1 MHSQLRQLRTQL
13 VSGLKDG
20 SIVPYLGPGVL
31 SDVVSMTTGDPIP
44 ATSEQLIL
52 ALNGG
57 KPMSPKLMYEFPRAA
72 MNIELKR
79 GRAAVTRFLDTTYGS
94 TEWSR
99 SALHDWLQTI
109 YPPYVIDINRDTQL
123 IDSYAGRPHLLI
135 LGCARIVANGFR
147 FRLFASDG
155 TIYTEIAPE
164 QANNA
169 LPVLF
174 KPMGAP
180 RPESSYIASDA
191 DYVDYITEL
200 MGGFAIPSFVKALR
214 RDKRYLLLGMRLNRD
229 TERMVLSDLTYGAAS
244 SAGWALI
251 ENATDKERRF
261 LKKRGIELIEGN
273 FQELINEM
281 AIDTAIDTI
290 ALSEKESCK

>member
-1 MHSQLRQLRTQL
+1 MHSQLRELRTQL
-13 VSGLKDG
+13 VTGLKDG

-31 SDVVSMTTGDPIP
+31 SDVVSMSTGDPIP

-57 KPMSPKLMYEFPRAA
+57 KPMSPKLMFEFPRAA

-79 GRAAVTRFLDTTYGS
+79 GRAAVTRFLDTTYGG

-109 YPPYVIDINRDTQL
+109 HPPYVIDINRDTQL
-123 IDSYAGRPHLLI
+123 IDSYAGRSHLLI

-147 FRLFASDG
+147 FRLFACDG
-155 TIYTEIAPE
+155 TVYTEITPE
-164 QANNA
+164 QADCA

-214 RDKRYLLLGMRLNRD
+214 LDKRYLLLGMRLNRD
-229 TERMVLSDLTYGAAS
+229 TERMVLSDLIYGAAS

-251 ENATDKERRF
+251 EDATDKERRF
-261 LKKRGIELIEGN
+261 LKKQGIELIEGS
-273 FQELINEM
+273 FQELLNE
-281 AIDTAIDTI
+281 TAIDTI
-290 ALSEKESCK
+290 ELSVAENRK